1 MICLS
6 IKEYQK
12 AIWFVA
18 LKHQDTFAGY
28 FFILFVFCF
37 FRQRF
42 DLIFPPKLEEFNFHF
57 IKILL
62 ARIFCFDWRS
72 CGGRVS
78 LFLAEKTHYS

>member
-18 LKHQDTFAGY
+18 LKHQDTFIRY

-42 DLIFPPKLEEFNFHF
+42 DLIFPPKLEEFHFHF

-62 ARIFCFDWRS
+62 ARSLTVIEDRRIFVRKLVVEFWMLS
-72 CGGRVS
+72 
-78 LFLAEKTHYS
+78 